1 VPSRSTARSNW
12 DEAGI
17 FEPGAIMLAFSRS
30 LIAVIVLGIAATA
43 SVAQERGG
51 RDADRNNSHEN
62 ARQRASE

>member
-1 VPSRSTARSNW
+1 
-12 DEAGI
+12 
-17 FEPGAIMLAFSRS
+17 MLAFSRS